1 MEYLINNIPIII
13 LLGLTYYVLF
23 IDKIRHKK
31 FMLLISNIR
40 YISIFITPTLIFC
53 LFVLLSD
60 SKYISERIISST
72 KKAIVAFFIAL
83 CAHLDLLVTPFW
95 LIWVISY
102 YLNIY

>member
-1 MEYLINNIPIII
+1 MEYLLNNIPIFI

-31 FMLLISNIR
+31 FMLLISNIK
-40 YISIFITPTLIFC
+40 YISIFITPTLIFS
-53 LFVLLSD
+53 LFILLSD
-60 SKYISERIISST
+60 TKYIDKRIISST

-95 LIWVISY
+95 LIWVMTF
-102 YLNIY
+102 YLNID

>member
-1 MEYLINNIPIII
+1 MEYIIHIIPVIF

-23 IDKIRHKK
+23 INKIRHKK

-53 LFVLLSD
+53 LYVLLSET
-60 SKYISERIISST
+60 KHVNERIISST

-102 YLNIY
+102 YLHID

>member
-1 MEYLINNIPIII
+1 MEYIFDNIPIIV

-31 FMLLISNIR
+31 FIFLISNIR
-40 YISIFITPTLIFC
+40 YISIFITPTLIFT
-53 LFVLLSD
+53 LFVLLSH
-60 SKYISERIISST
+60 SKFVSKRVLSAT

-102 YLNIY
+102 YLHID